1 MYQNASPII
10 ANQWDEENGVLFF
23 HDQSPQSYVVAFGW
37 EGGSKSQSMN
47 LQSGALAT
55 ALKDR
60 LDTFGPRN
68 QQ

>member
-1 MYQNASPII
+1 MLSPMI
-10 ANQWDEENGVLFF
+10 ANQWDEENDVHFF

-37 EGGSKSQSMN
+37 EAGSKSQSMG

-55 ALKDR
+55 ALKAW
-60 LDTFGPRN
+60 LYTFGPRN